1 MAAVFPE
8 ITSDGLAQLD
18 ELLLRVGEMQ
28 ASNVW
33 ADEILSDL
41 ADGMEPADLAD
52 ARHELATIARAL
64 RSLTRIGEAHN
75 AQLREA
81 TDD

>member
-1 MAAVFPE
+1 MAALPE
-8 ITSDGLAQLD
+8 ITTDALAQLD
-18 ELLLRVGEMQ
+18 ELLLQVGEMQ
-28 ASNVW
+28 ASNAW

-64 RSLTRIGEAHN
+64 RSLTRIGEAHD
-75 AQLREA
+75 AQLREVNDA
-81 TDD
+81 